1 MVISFEYEKKKTQNK
16 TKSISKP
23 KILLYRK
30 KYDFFALV
38 FNNQNFFQPNYKFIF
53 KQKFCHSFPK
63 HSLQIFES
71 LIFY

>member
-1 MVISFEYEKKKTQNK
+1 MVISFEYEKKKTQNEI
-16 TKSISKP
+16 KS
-23 KILLYRK
+23 ILLYRK

>member
-38 FNNQNFFQPNYKFIF
+38 FNNQNFF
-53 KQKFCHSFPK
+53 
-63 HSLQIFES
+63 
-71 LIFY
+71 